1 MVGSESMK
9 VWSKQT
15 QSGLTLTG
23 LIFMVA
29 VVGLIAVLGLRIV
42 PSVTE
47 YMAVKKAIVS
57 AKSAGN
63 TPQEI
68 RAAFDRQADVG
79 YIQSITSKDLDISKE
94 NDVSFAYQKVIHLA
108 GPASLVL
115 DYEGSTAKNRPAKAA
130 EQ

>member
-1 MVGSESMK
+1 MK
-9 VWSKQT
+9 VWSKKT

-29 VVGLIAVLGLRIV
+29 IVGLIAVLALRIV

-47 YMAVKKAIVS
+47 YMAVKKAIVA

-68 RAAFDRQADVG
+68 RAAFDRQAEVG
-79 YIQSITSKDLDISKE
+79 YIQSISSKDLDITKE

-130 EQ
+130 DQ

>member
-1 MVGSESMK
+1 MK
-9 VWSKQT
+9 VWSKKKQAGVT
-15 QSGLTLTG
+15 VTG
-23 LIFMVA
+23 LILTLLVVFFVA
-29 VVGLIAVLGLRIV
+29 VVGLRVV

-68 RAAFDRQADVG
+68 RAAFDRQAEVG
-79 YIQSITSKDLDISKE
+79 YIQSISSKDLDISKE
-94 NDVSFAYQKVIHLA
+94 NDVSFSYQKVIHLV

-115 DYEGSTAKNRPAKAA
+115 DYEGSTARNRPVKVA
-130 EQ
+130 E

>member
-1 MVGSESMK
+1 MK

-29 VVGLIAVLGLRIV
+29 IVGLIAVLALRVV

-47 YMAVKKAIVS
+47 YMAVKKAIVA

-68 RAAFDRQADVG
+68 RAAFDRQANVG
-79 YIQSITSKDLDISKE
+79 YIQSISSKDLDITKE

-130 EQ
+130 DQ